1 MLSDLDEEPRPKPIF
16 KAKRKVAGKRRVRDV
31 LSDEEDTNA
40 IPEPARLSL
49 FGVKNDVSPK
59 QLRVARWARYSALGQ
74 NIEPE
79 EKSIGNVNTGSKPS
93 LGIEVNDEYTVVALD
108 LVPVVLENTA
118 YTKYQPTN
126 TFLLRES
133 HFRDLPAEFI
143 PLEKEYADGFGNVLD
158 EEEKRHTG
166 TIQLSEDEEQH
177 SIGHENMAPARDLG
191 DMYDLEV
198 SVDEEGSG
206 SGSGSGSGLNKVL
219 EIPDQAEILV
229 QLSEKLAA
237 LNVNISLHEKKQAS
251 LKESLAQLQTQR
263 NEVLEGL

>member
-1 MLSDLDEEPRPKPIF
+1 MLSDLDDEPRPKPIF
-16 KAKRKVAGKRRVRDV
+16 KAKRKVAAKRRVRDV
-31 LSDEEDTNA
+31 LSDEEDMNA
-40 IPEPARLSL
+40 IPEPARVSL

-79 EKSIGNVNTGSKPS
+79 ESIKGTVNTGSEPS
-93 LGIEVNDEYTVVALD
+93 LGIEGNDEYTVVALD
-108 LVPVVLENTA
+108 LAPMVLENTA
-118 YTKYQPTN
+118 YTTYQPTN

-166 TIQLSEDEEQH
+166 TIQLSENEEQD

-198 SVDEEGSG
+198 SVDEE
-206 SGSGSGSGLNKVL
+206 GSGSGSGLNKVL